1 MNCRRLNAGFTL
13 IELVVALFIL
23 SLVLSG
29 AIYSIQQYADERLMM
44 KDRLYSHNVAWNQLM
59 KRYQVSQNGTVKN
72 RTMELKSKGK
82 EVQGRTDWE
91 WALDIEKAT
100 GQNLY
105 RYEVRVESPN
115 SEKVQS
121 SLAVYLIKSN

>member
-1 MNCRRLNAGFTL
+1 
-13 IELVVALFIL
+13 
-23 SLVLSG
+23 
-29 AIYSIQQYADERLMM
+29 
-44 KDRLYSHNVAWNQLM
+44 
-59 KRYQVSQNGTVKN
+59 
-72 RTMELKSKGK
+72 MELKSKGK
-82 EVQGRTDWE
+82 EVQGRTDWV

-115 SEKVQS
+115 SEKIQS

>member
-1 MNCRRLNAGFTL
+1 MVVNDFKQGKNA
-13 IELVVALFIL
+13 
-23 SLVLSG
+23 
-29 AIYSIQQYADERLMM
+29 YSTM
-44 KDRLYSHNVAWNQLM
+44 KL
-59 KRYQVSQNGTVKN
+59 
-72 RTMELKSKGK
+72 MELKLKGK

-115 SEKVQS
+115 SEKIQS

>member
-1 MNCRRLNAGFTL
+1 MES
-13 IELVVALFIL
+13 IDEKIPSVA
-23 SLVLSG
+23 
-29 AIYSIQQYADERLMM
+29 
-44 KDRLYSHNVAWNQLM
+44 KWN
-59 KRYQVSQNGTVKN
+59 RKN
-72 RTMELKSKGK
+72 RTIELKSKGK

-115 SEKVQS
+115 SEKIQS